1 MKKKLLALIPLAG
14 IMIAALTGCQAGLVN
29 TDLTMYSD
37 GSGTKT
43 IAVEVL
49 GDNSV
54 IPGTENNES
63 PSTVGKTPNSCS
75 SAATNSPRRSNR
87 TPRSKTSK

>member
-49 GDNSV
+49 GT
-54 IPGTENNES
+54 IPLS
-63 PSTVGKTPNSCS
+63 PGRRTTRAPRRSATTPNSCS